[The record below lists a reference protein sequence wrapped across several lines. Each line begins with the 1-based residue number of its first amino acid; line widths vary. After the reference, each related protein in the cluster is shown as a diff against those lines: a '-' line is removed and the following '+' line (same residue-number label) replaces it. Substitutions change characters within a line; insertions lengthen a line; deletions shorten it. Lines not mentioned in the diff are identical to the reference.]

1 MFGER
6 RYILC
11 RNWAQKKTG
20 VDRFCEAFGNKTP
33 SASKRDGEE
42 KKAASEDGESS
53 TTVDVSASE
62 SEDIPEAKA
71 AVVRRPIP
79 KAVASKVL
87 QPTPK
92 GFAAKASPPV
102 SPPPRNL
109 AMGHVAS
116 GGAGAVPR
124 PKPRSPVSKKAASSS
139 RRKRPKSSKGN
150 KKEKGK
156 QGPALEFC
164 GYCGEQVNT
173 QLCNAMAQHQK
184 WNQGCVTWQYHNRGY
199 SWSEAEG
206 KAERKLERRRQ
217 RCYAQA
223 RQEVKEEAER
233 KKKEKKMTC
242 RTERPKGERHHR
254 RDPDGEDREGRSP
267 KVSRQDE
274 HTFILKL

>member
-1 MFGER
+1 MGKG

-20 VDRFCEAFGNKTP
+20 VDRFCEAFGNKMP

-71 AVVRRPIP
+71 AVVRRPTP

-92 GFAAKASPPV
+92 GFAAKARPPAG
-102 SPPPRNL
+102 PPPRHL
-109 AMGHVAS
+109 AMGHLRRSRRSPSAKISVSCFEEGSLFFQAGKAKVFERRQEGERQAGTCVTNLWVLWGTGQHAVAQRH
-116 GGAGAVPR
+116 GPTPKVEPGLRDVAVP
-124 PKPRSPVSKKAASSS
+124 
-139 RRKRPKSSKGN
+139 
-150 KKEKGK
+150 
-156 QGPALEFC
+156 
-164 GYCGEQVNT
+164 
-173 QLCNAMAQHQK
+173 QH
-184 WNQGCVTWQYHNRGY
+184 RGY

-223 RQEVKEEAER
+223 RQEVKEQAER
-233 KKKEKKMTC
+233 KKKEKKVTC

-254 RDPDGEDREGRSP
+254 RDPDGEDREGRLP
-267 KVSRQDE
+267 KVSRQGE

>member
-1 MFGER
+1 MFGEG

-20 VDRFCEAFGNKTP
+20 VDRFCEAFGNKMP

-173 QLCNAMAQHQK
+173 QLRNAMAQHQK
-184 WNQGCVTWQYHNRGY
+184 WNQGCVTWQYHNRSRGQGGAQVGAP
-199 SWSEAEG
+199 SSALLRPGPSRSEGGGRAQKKG
-206 KAERKLERRRQ
+206 KENDLSHRKTKRR
-217 RCYAQA
+217 A
-223 RQEVKEEAER
+223 
-233 KKKEKKMTC
+233 
-242 RTERPKGERHHR
+242 
-254 RDPDGEDREGRSP
+254 SP
-267 KVSRQDE
+267 SAGS
-274 HTFILKL
+274 